1 MNIIAI
7 ETSSRVGS
15 VALVRDGEVARA
27 LSFEKG
33 MEHGRLLQVKL
44 DEVCRAEG
52 VAPRRDIDAIAV
64 SQGPGSFTGLRVGV
78 ACAKALAFAIERPV
92 VAVCSFDALALNAP
106 EDAERVCASLDA
118 KRGDVYYGVY
128 ERAGR
133 DWIRRGGP
141 AVARPEDVVAKLER
155 PVWVLGDAAR
165 AHREAFSGEGVHI
178 APEEAWTV
186 RAGAVGL
193 LGHRMAIE
201 GRFADPDALVPI
213 YLRRPEAEEKRL
225 ARSKA
230 R

>member
-15 VALVRDGEVARA
+15 VALVRNGTVARD

-44 DEVCRAEG
+44 DEICRAEG
-52 VAPRRDIDAIAV
+52 VAPRQDIDAVAV

-78 ACAKALAFAIERPV
+78 ACAKALAFAIERPI
-92 VAVCSFDALALNAP
+92 VAVCSFDALACNAP
-106 EDAERVCASLDA
+106 ADAARACTTLDA
-118 KRGDVYYGVY
+118 KRGDVYFGVY
-128 ERAGR
+128 ERDGQ
-133 DWIRRGGP
+133 DWIRREGP
-141 AVARPEDVVAKLER
+141 AVARPEEVVAKLER

-165 AHREAFSGEGVHI
+165 AHRYAFSGEGLHI
-178 APEEAWTV
+178 APEEAWRV
-186 RAGAVGL
+186 RAGEVGL

-225 ARSKA
+225 ASSM
-230 R
+230 